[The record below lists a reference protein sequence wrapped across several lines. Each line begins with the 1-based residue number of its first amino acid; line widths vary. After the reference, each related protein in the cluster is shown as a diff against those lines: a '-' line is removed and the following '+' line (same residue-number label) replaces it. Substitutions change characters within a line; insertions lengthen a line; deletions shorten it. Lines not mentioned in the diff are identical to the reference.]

1 MIKRFTLILSVILAL
16 CASTAQAANV
26 ISEEEWAAML
36 TVSPNPSTIQENLP
50 AKMYLQPKSG
60 YEFILISGAGE
71 PTLTLPDKSE
81 VDGMFDKDDPIAE
94 LTGRIAIVFA
104 SSFTESG
111 EYILTLPEGR
121 VKVTDKYGEEIGV
134 NPVYDVVFTVKE
146 PKVIENPLVNPV
158 FIPASGST
166 VANICNNLSIT
177 FPSAEIGWTLACFS
191 SVCLELV
198 CVEGEAEG
206 DSWVI
211 NDWHWYENEDGS
223 YDRTRCV
230 FEFKRMI
237 ATPGKYELRIKSYAF
252 KTFVEGVELY
262 NVTPFVGEFTIG
274 AIGND
279 EITLDSYRAV
289 DPSNDTPVSSLR
301 VLHIE
306 FPNCAAPEFGLEEGD
321 KMLPPEGPGICSLPA
336 LISPEESIY
345 TNVSISQ
352 NATNNV
358 RFAESWKIMA
368 DRKTIEV
375 VFNNPFTE
383 DGLYTLTIPQGMLRI
398 KNTSPAVYNSA
409 ALPLTY
415 ELKYDPN
422 AIDTPACATVVV
434 APVYDLNGNK
444 VLELA
449 TEADLK
455 NLPAGIYIFNSR
467 KFVVK

>member
-1 MIKRFTLILSVILAL
+1 MIKRFTLILSAILAL
-16 CASTAQAANV
+16 VATTAKAEN
-26 ISEEEWAAML
+26 ILTEEEWRAAIS
-36 TVSPNPSTIQENLP
+36 VSPNPDQIQEELT
-50 AKMYLQPKSG
+50 AKMYLAPKEG
-60 YEFILISGAGE
+60 YDLTLTSGAGE
-71 PTLTLPDKSE
+71 PSLTLPDKSE
-81 VDGMFDKDDPIAE
+81 VDGMFDKDDFVANI
-94 LTGRIAIVFA
+94 TGRIAIRFA
-104 SSFTESG
+104 SGYTASG
-111 EYILTLPEGR
+111 EYILTIPEGR
-121 VKVTDKYGEEIGV
+121 VKVTKGGEEIGV

-146 PKVIENPLVNPV
+146 PKVVENPLVNPV

-166 VANICNNLSIT
+166 VANICNNISIT
-177 FPSAEIGWTLACFS
+177 FPNAEIGWTLACFS
-191 SVCLELV
+191 SECLELV
-198 CVEGEAEG
+198 CVEGEAAG
-206 DSWVI
+206 DSWAI
-211 NDWHWYENEDGS
+211 NEWHWYENEDGS

-230 FEFKRMI
+230 FNFKRMI

-252 KTFVEGVELY
+252 KTFVEDVELY

-289 DPSNDTPVSSLR
+289 DPSNDAPVSSLR

-306 FPNCAAPEFGLEEGD
+306 FPNCAAPDFGLEEGD
-321 KMLPPEGPGICSLPA
+321 KMLPPEGPEICSLPA
-336 LISPEESIY
+336 LISPQESIY

-352 NATNNV
+352 NATNSV
-358 RFAESWKIMA
+358 RFAASWKIMA

-398 KNTSPAVYNSA
+398 KNTSPAVYNTA